1 MIVDQIAHR
10 CGSDRCR
17 LEARVR
23 SEAWSREEFVVWY
36 ETPGDMVARHDN
48 PPDGSP
54 FVAAFL
60 LWCMRR
66 DETLTIDGTASSR
79 LLGTLSHQMR
89 VLRAMWPDVLTPV
102 TVDATPSQLSPGQH
116 GIGSFFTGGVDSWYT
131 ATTYGRLPEDRGEL
145 RALIYV
151 PSVDMMYDDQ
161 TRDEFSRSLAE
172 KIEALGMTPVLIDT
186 NLRLWTERFLH
197 WGYYHGAGLASIALT
212 TGLELAIIPA
222 GVSYGTIVRDGSH
235 LLLDPGWSTER
246 TAIGSH
252 GAEGTR
258 FDKLK
263 ELSKRDDI
271 MSGLKICHDENT
283 LKNCGRCRKCLLT
296 MAMLDTLGALDA
308 TTFDAP
314 FDLRNLARTNMEGL
328 FDVFAGDL
336 LQWVQDPR
344 VRRAIRT
351 ALLRER
357 VYVASVELREL
368 MRTVPVGYK
377 AVRAYDRLRRGR
389 EPRRGDWR

>member
-10 CGSDRCR
+10 CGSERCR

-36 ETPGDMVARHDN
+36 ETPGDLVAQHDN

-54 FVAAFL
+54 FVPAFL

-102 TVDATPSQLSPGQH
+102 TVNATPFELSPGQH

-131 ATTYGRLPEDRGEL
+131 ATTYGRLPEDRGHL

-151 PSVDMMYDDQ
+151 PSVDMMYDSE
-161 TRDEFSRSLAE
+161 TRDDFSRSLA
-172 KIEALGMTPVLIDT
+172 KRIAGLGMTPVLIDT
-186 NLRLWTERFLH
+186 NLRQWTERFLH

-212 TGLELAIIPA
+212 TGLELVIIPA
-222 GVSYGTIVRDGSH
+222 GVSYGTICRDGSH
-235 LLLDPGWSTER
+235 LLLDHGWSTER

-263 ELSKRDDI
+263 ELSSRDDI
-271 MSGLKICHDENT
+271 MSALKICHDENT
-283 LKNCGRCRKCLLT
+283 LRNCGRCRKCLLT
-296 MAMLDTLGALDA
+296 MAMLHTLGALDA
-308 TTFDAP
+308 TAFDAP
-314 FDLRNLARTNMEGL
+314 FDLRALARTNMEGL
-328 FDVFAGDL
+328 FDVFSGDL
-336 LQWVQDPR
+336 LQEVQDPR
-344 VRRAIRT
+344 VRRAIRI

-357 VYVASVELREL
+357 AYYASLEMREVV
-368 MRTVPVGYK
+368 RTFSAGDK
-377 AVRAYDRLRRGR
+377 ALHAYDRVRRSR
-389 EPRRGDWR
+389 EPRRGAWR